1 MTLLQEVK
9 HLKVEVL
16 ILWILLLPGQVAAVL
31 MTWQLVE
38 VVAGRLLQLPVLL
51 YLPAL
56 HQRSKLPAALRVL

>member
-31 MTWQLVE
+31 MTWQLLE
-38 VVAGRLLQLPVLL
+38 VVAGLLQLLL